1 MKKEFLTMVVI
12 GFLILGYVL
21 DAVVNPLALNLPTP
35 YHYFTLANLSKYP
48 FTSVSIIL
56 KALSLV
62 VSPLLLLAS
71 FGIKR
76 FFKGAILLVISG
88 LLQLYA
94 LQDVATN
101 ARVLPLEWS
110 ISLTLTGLL
119 LLIPTILYLLMG
131 FIQLIHHNIIN
142 PYGESEEESKD

>member
-1 MKKEFLTMVVI
+1 MVVI

-94 LQDVATN
+94 LQDVAT
-101 ARVLPLEWS
+101 AAKVIPLEWA
-110 ISLTLTGLL
+110 LGFTLAGLL
-119 LLIPTILYLLMG
+119 LLAPILVFLIMG
-131 FIQLIHHNIIN
+131 VFEGSRSSPDDHFPN
-142 PYGESEEESKD
+142 